1 MHTTTN
7 SRRKPNPLLFVGLAA
22 IAIVCIIVVLITVSN
37 KGYEKLVSA
46 SVNALVEQ
54 DIDTLI
60 ELSSDIYSASKN
72 EDDVFQLESIYEY
85 VAEELAERFE
95 DEVGYRYKTS
105 FKIEEVREPSK
116 RRIEKLLDYFA
127 EYIDEDEFDLG
138 KIKKIILA
146 EVVVTAKKGR
156 SSDEQTVY
164 FTMMQE
170 DRDWKLVLIT
180 LDNSGF

>member
-1 MHTTTN
+1 MWQQAVIQFN
-7 SRRKPNPLLFVGLAA
+7 SIYRRGQLWEFF
-22 IAIVCIIVVLITVSN
+22 
-37 KGYEKLVSA
+37 
-46 SVNALVEQ
+46 
-54 DIDTLI
+54 
-60 ELSSDIYSASKN
+60 N

-116 RRIEKLLDYFA
+116 RRTEKGLDYFA

-138 KIKKIILA
+138 KIKKIIFA

-170 DRDWKLVLIT
+170 DRDWKLLLIT

>member
-1 MHTTTN
+1 M
-7 SRRKPNPLLFVGLAA
+7 
-22 IAIVCIIVVLITVSN
+22 
-37 KGYEKLVSA
+37 
-46 SVNALVEQ
+46 
-54 DIDTLI
+54 
-60 ELSSDIYSASKN
+60 
-72 EDDVFQLESIYEY
+72 
-85 VAEELAERFE
+85 
-95 DEVGYRYKTS
+95 GYRYKTS

-116 RRIEKLLDYFA
+116 RRIEKGLDYFA